1 MSASNPFLRRRLIT
15 AAAFAVSGASLLA
28 AGHELSKSD
37 AYAPKVAMA
46 SDEGERAIRTFKVA
60 PGFKTELV
68 AAEPHLANPVAF
80 TIDEKGRFYVAET
93 FRHSDGVLDIRG
105 FMQWLD
111 EELACKTVADREA
124 FMQKHYA
131 AKKEQFSKESE
142 RVKLLWSTRP
152 DGVVDKSTV
161 FSEGYNNW
169 LDGIGAGLL
178 ARKGDVWFTCMP
190 ALYHLRDDNGDG
202 VAEKKQV
209 SSYGYGVR
217 NAFLGHDLHG
227 LRIGPDGKLYFTCGD
242 RGFSVKQGDKL
253 VAEPERG
260 AVLRCNLDGSEL
272 EVFHRGLRNPQELAF
287 DEHGNLFTGDN
298 NSDGGDPARWVY
310 CVEGGDS
317 GWHVGWQF
325 IEKPNSRG
333 PWNDEKLCRPET
345 TGLWHLPAIANIA
358 AGPSGLAHYSGVG
371 LPASYN
377 GTFFLADFR
386 GGPGSVIHMIQMKP
400 KGATFEVT
408 KRDQLATG
416 FLVTDVEMGNDG
428 SIYALDWVQGWNKT
442 GKGRIYK
449 FTETNYTDHALAT
462 ETKTLIA
469 EGMDKRPVSE
479 LVKLLGHADQR
490 VRQEAQF
497 SLVDKKATKELTAAL
512 KGDKQLP
519 RIHAIW
525 GLGMLARKDNAAVAP
540 LVALLKDKDT
550 EVRAQAAKILGDAK
564 YAKATDALIA
574 AVKDID
580 APRAQFFAAIALGKI
595 GDKKALPAIV
605 DMVRAGGDQDAYL
618 RHASVS
624 ALLGIAGDAKS
635 LVQIGKDDSSAVRTA
650 ALVAM
655 RRKGYSEV
663 GMFLTD
669 REPKLVTEAARAIN
683 DEQITGAL
691 PALAKLLDA
700 KEAKP
705 LARRSLAANLRVGS
719 PDNAKAVV
727 HYAMNDSSIDQVR
740 VEALQ
745 HIANW
750 SKPSGRDAV
759 TGLWRPITER
769 DGSAAADAI
778 RPVINEL
785 LKSGPAQ
792 VQIAA
797 AQAAEAHKIKEAGPA
812 LFALATT
819 PGGEPQVRVAALK
832 ALAAIGDD
840 KAGEAI
846 ELASKD
852 SNEAVRK
859 AATTLQAASGKGD
872 ATTALAAILGKGSI
886 GEQQN
891 ALTALSN
898 LPEGKAD
905 DILAQWMEKLLA
917 GQLKSELALD
927 LIEAAAKRKSATVA
941 GPLKKYEDGLSAAG
955 PLDKYS
961 WAMAGGNAA
970 EGKKVFWEKAEAS
983 CLRCHKVNGEGGEV
997 GPELGKVAATH
1008 PREYLLESIAYP
1020 NKHIA
1025 QGYETLVVTL
1035 KNGQVY
1041 AGILKKE
1048 TDAELEINSPEDGM
1062 LKLKKADVKE
1072 RERGLSGMPEGLAD
1086 VIGRR
1091 DLRDVVEYLSTLK

>member
-1 MSASNPFLRRRLIT
+1 MSASTSFWHRRLLP
-15 AAAFAVSGASLLA
+15 AVAFAVSGASLLA

-37 AYAPKVAMA
+37 AYAPKVATA

-60 PGFKTELV
+60 PGFRTELV

-80 TIDEKGRFYVAET
+80 AIDEQGRFFVAET

-161 FSEGYNNW
+161 FSGGYNNW

-178 ARKGDVWFTCMP
+178 ARKGDVWFTCIP
-190 ALYHLRDDNGDG
+190 ALYRLRDDNGDG
-202 VAEKKQV
+202 VAEKKEV

-227 LRIGPDGKLYFTCGD
+227 LRIGPDGKLYFSCGD

-272 EVFHRGLRNPQELAF
+272 EIFHRGLRNPQELAF
-287 DEHGNLFTGDN
+287 DDFGNLFTGDN

-345 TGLWHLPAIANIA
+345 TGLWHLPAIANIS
-358 AGPSGLAHYSGVG
+358 AGPSGLTHYTGVG
-371 LPASYN
+371 LPESYR

-386 GGPGSVIHMIQMKP
+386 GSPGSVIHMIQMKP
-400 KGATFEVT
+400 KGASFEVT
-408 KRDQLATG
+408 KRDQLVTG
-416 FLVTDVEMGNDG
+416 FHVTDVEMGNDG
-428 SIYALDWVQGWNKT
+428 AIYASDWVQGWNKT

-449 FTETNYTDHALAT
+449 FTETNYTDITLVAQ
-462 ETKTLIA
+462 TKKLIA
-469 EGMDKRPVSE
+469 EGMDKRPVAE
-479 LVKLLGHADQR
+479 LVTLLGHADQR

-497 SLVDKKATKELTAAL
+497 ALVDKKAKKELTAAL
-512 KGDKQLP
+512 NGSQTLP
-519 RIHAIW
+519 RLHAIW

-540 LVALLKDKDT
+540 LVALLKDKDL
-550 EVRAQAAKILGDAK
+550 EVRAQAAKVLGDAK
-564 YAKATDALIA
+564 FAKATTALIA
-574 AVKDID
+574 TVKDSD

-595 GDKKALPAIV
+595 GDKKALPAV
-605 DMVRAGGDQDAYL
+605 LEMVRANNDQDAYL
-618 RHASVS
+618 RHAAVS
-624 ALLGIAGDAKS
+624 ALVGIAGDAKTLS
-635 LVQIGKDDSSAVRTA
+635 QIGKDESAAVRTA
-650 ALVAM
+650 ALIAM
-655 RRKGYSEV
+655 RRQGHAEISQ
-663 GMFLTD
+663 FLTD
-669 REPKLVTEAARAIN
+669 REPRLVTEAARAIN

-705 LARRSLAANLRVGS
+705 LARRSLAANLRGGS
-719 PDNAKAVV
+719 ADNAKAVV
-727 HYAMNDSSIDQVR
+727 RYAMADSAIDTVR

-750 SKPSGRDAV
+750 NKPSGRDAV

-778 RPVINEL
+778 RPVINDL
-785 LKSGPAQ
+785 LKSGPSQ
-792 VQIAA
+792 VQVAA

-812 LFALATT
+812 LYVLATS
-819 PGGEPQVRVAALK
+819 PGGDPQARVAALK
-832 ALAAIGDD
+832 ALSAIGDA
-840 KAGEAI
+840 KAGEAV

-852 SNEAVRK
+852 ANEAVRK
-859 AATTLQAASGKGD
+859 AATTLAAASGKGD
-872 ATTALAAILGKGSI
+872 ATAALVAILEKGSI

-891 ALTALSN
+891 ALTALGT

-905 DILAQWMEKLLA
+905 DILAQWLEKLVA
-917 GQLKSELALD
+917 GSLKPELALD
-927 LIEAAAKRKSATVA
+927 LIEAAGKRKAAKVS
-941 GPLKKYEDGLSAAG
+941 GLLKKYDEGLPKSDDLA
-955 PLDKYS
+955 KYR
-961 WAMAGGNAA
+961 WALSGGNAA

-983 CLRCHKVNGEGGEV
+983 CLRCHKINGEGGEV
-997 GPELGKVAATH
+997 GPDLGKIGAAKT
-1008 PREYLLESIAYP
+1008 REYLLDSITHP
-1020 NKHIA
+1020 NKQIA
-1025 QGYETLVVTL
+1025 AGYETVVATL

-1048 TDAELEINSPEDGM
+1048 TDTELEVNSPEDGPV
-1062 LKLKKADVKE
+1062 KLKKADIKE
-1072 RERGLSGMPEGLAD
+1072 RERGPSGMPEGLAD

-1091 DLRDVVEYLSTLK
+1091 DLRDVLEYLSTLK